1 MPGPSPPTRSRAAGP
16 PRTCGCARPS
26 PGSTPPASCS
36 PGAATPTTGAGC
48 SARTGR
54 RSTPPGTS
62 PRNPSARSTC
72 SASIPTPRACRWA
85 ARSPTSAW
93 RTCAPAVRARCSS
106 TWRRR
111 TPPPCGCTRAGDSG
125 VSRPTS
131 RGGATP
137 ADGSVHPVV
146 VIRLTGRRQGLD
158 PRSPSVHLRTRNA
171 PPALPNFCRM
181 TLRSLSRRATVLSVA
196 VAGTVVV
203 TACGAAN
210 ETDTAG
216 SDSGNSTA
224 PQLSGDLVGAGSSA
238 QQAAMQAWQ
247 AGFNSE
253 QPGVNFSY
261 DPVGSGGGREQFLA
275 GGVDFAGSD
284 SALSDEELASAGDR
298 CGDAGVF
305 ELPNYI
311 SAIAVVYNLDGV
323 DDLNLSPATLAGIF
337 GGTITTWN
345 DPAIA
350 ADNPD
355 ATLPATAITPVHR
368 GDKSGTTKNFTDYL
382 DQAAG
387 DVWTAG
393 AVEEWPTSGG
403 EAANGTSGV
412 IASVSSGQGA
422 IGYADESQAGDLGVA
437 KIKVGDEF
445 VAPSPE
451 AAAAVVANS
460 DKVEG
465 RSEYDLAVAVNRT
478 TTSTDEYPIVL
489 VSYHIGCVEYD
500 DQAKAD
506 AVKAFESYVISPDG
520 QQAAADNAGS
530 SPITDDARS
539 SAQPVIDAIS
549 ASAG

>member
-1 MPGPSPPTRSRAAGP
+1 MKLSTTTRAA
-16 PRTCGCARPS
+16 AV
-26 PGSTPPASCS
+26 
-36 PGAATPTTGAGC
+36 
-48 SARTGR
+48 
-54 RSTPPGTS
+54 
-62 PRNPSARSTC
+62 
-72 SASIPTPRACRWA
+72 SASLA
-85 ARSPTSAW
+85 A
-93 RTCAPAVRARCSS
+93 VL
-106 TWRRR
+106 
-111 TPPPCGCTRAGDSG
+111 
-125 VSRPTS
+125 
-131 RGGATP
+131 AT
-137 ADGSVHPVV
+137 A
-146 VIRLTGRRQGLD
+146 
-158 PRSPSVHLRTRNA
+158 
-171 PPALPNFCRM
+171 
-181 TLRSLSRRATVLSVA
+181 
-196 VAGTVVV
+196 
-203 TACGAAN
+203 ACGASN
-210 ETDTAG
+210 EDSSSSG
-216 SDSGNSTA
+216 SGSSASGSSA
-224 PQLSGDLVGAGSSA
+224 AQLSGDLVGAGSSA
-238 QQAAMQAWQ
+238 QQAAMQAWA
-247 AGFNSE
+247 AGFNTA
-253 QPGVNFSY
+253 QPGVTFSY

-275 GGVDFAGSD
+275 GGTDFAGSD
-284 SALSDEELASAGDR
+284 SALTDDELAQAKER
-298 CGDAGVF
+298 CGDSGPF

-355 ATLPATAITPVHR
+355 ATLPSTAITPVHR

-393 AVEEWPTSGG
+393 AVEEWPTAGG
-403 EAANGTSGV
+403 EAANGTSGMV
-412 IASVSSGQGA
+412 DAVGAGAGA
-422 IGYADESQAGDLGVA
+422 IGYADESQAGDLGIA

-489 VSYHIGCVEYD
+489 VSYHIGCVQYD

-506 AVKAFESYVISPDG
+506 AVKAFESYVISSDG

-539 SAQPVIDAIS
+539 SAQTVIDAIT